1 MEKHYILLLPVVFT
15 FIGVLAY
22 YLLILKKKKTKK
34 TPLFHV
40 AEENVEIHD
49 NKDVEKNKESENIS
63 KKNKFVPLDFD
74 NKTLLFDF
82 TRSLFLNIFEFN
94 SVPKEDRE
102 KHFTKIQNISKEVQ
116 ELLLKISTENSLVR
130 IVSISIYRYT
140 PNNPEDFDDKK
151 VIYLTDNVGDQA
163 TIRVVSSQKDREG
176 NVSDVLDF
184 ITYSKEMV
192 DNKKIWVC
200 EKINIKNIEK
210 K

>member
-63 KKNKFVPLDFD
+63 K
-74 NKTLLFDF
+74 KTLLFDF